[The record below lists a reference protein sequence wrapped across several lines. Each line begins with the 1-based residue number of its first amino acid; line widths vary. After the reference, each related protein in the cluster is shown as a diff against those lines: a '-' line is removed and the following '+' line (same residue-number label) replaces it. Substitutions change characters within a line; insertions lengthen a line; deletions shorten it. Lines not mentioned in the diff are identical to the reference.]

1 MSALIA
7 KTQPFKETPY
17 MFSDEHLIYHM
28 IQSAVDVQPNGFFRY
43 ISKNSSDRM
52 HASRAAIDRKVE
64 FYMAKGLLT
73 KVMLQ
78 DEGFKQGRA
87 RFFKFLDASL
97 ERMLFAFHGIEPE
110 PIVLGPGETSDDYE
124 AMKKRLFGKS
134 HEVKKSLELHL
145 SNMPIQVQL
154 LPESVELKI
163 ADTKRWPLTES
174 SDLPG
179 MEYLD
184 IPNPVAY
191 EARLLR
197 IASKANAPSK
207 YMKSLED
214 MFEHTREQF
223 PDAPEDVDAKIIDF
237 KPTDAQILKDQNM
250 DVYYPNSLRPPAP
263 KDQQITMDNMATVHQ
278 FPGQG
283 GYHPYPAYYGSQPH
297 PSWQQP
303 VFQAPSAPPVQP
315 IPDYRPASIRI
326 EDRAFDHLS
335 QEDDSKVLALI
346 TESLSTNMKFLQDL
360 SSMLSNQKL
369 KEQMTALMDMKASTE
384 RENNAIKQE
393 NAMLRQQ
400 LKFVQDNLSED
411 KIRRAQLDAYAMF
424 ETFFN
429 LTPQDMYQQ
438 RKQYAKKIEEI
449 LHHTFQDVLNLSRQI
464 K

>member
-1 MSALIA
+1 MSALTA

-43 ISKNSSDRM
+43 ISKNASDRM
-52 HASRAAIDRKVE
+52 HASRAAVDRKVE
-64 FYMAKGLLT
+64 FYMAKGILT

-87 RFFKFLDASL
+87 RFFKFLDATL

-110 PIVLGPGETSDDYE
+110 PIVLGPGETSDDFE
-124 AMKKRLFGKS
+124 MLKERLSGKS

-163 ADTKRWPLTES
+163 ADMKRWPLTEA

-179 MEYLD
+179 VEYLD
-184 IPNPVAY
+184 IPNPRAY

-197 IASKANAPSK
+197 IAEKAKAPAK
-207 YMKSLED
+207 YTKVLTDMLEQ
-214 MFEHTREQF
+214 TRDQF
-223 PDAPEDVDAKIIDF
+223 PDKPEESDPKIIEL
-237 KPTDAQILKDQNM
+237 KPTPKQVLKDENM
-250 DVYYPNSLRPPAP
+250 DVYYPYSLRPPAP
-263 KDQQITMDNMATVHQ
+263 KEQQITMDQMATVHP
-278 FPGQG
+278 FPNQG
-283 GYHPYPAYYGSQPH
+283 YYQPPGYYGNQPH
-297 PSWQQP
+297 PSWGQP
-303 VFQAPSAPPVQP
+303 VFQAPPAPPVQP
-315 IPDYRPASIRI
+315 EPDYRPASIRI
-326 EDRAFDHLS
+326 EERAFDHLS
-335 QEDDSKVLALI
+335 QEDDTKVLALI

-384 RENNAIKQE
+384 RENNAIKHE

-400 LKFVQDNLSED
+400 LKLVQDNLSED